1 MGRYIPENDY
11 HSRNFEPY
19 KGFDEDMCT
28 RCEKYYQ
35 KLYDQKI
42 TTTPFPPSCTKHVQS
57 SLMYVEPTDFDTY
70 QDYLD
75 AIVLMDPIA
84 WAEAEFGWKPRWY
97 QHEMISCSSQ
107 YKILRAGRR
116 IGKSESLIIEI
127 LHHITTHKYHT
138 VLVVAPYERQVT
150 KLFDDMSRFINLS
163 ANLRNSVSRYTKT
176 PSRIEFNNGS
186 KVLGFSAGA
195 TSSSGSDKIR
205 GQDAHLIVIDEID
218 TIEDS
223 DIDAVMAILASHREC
238 RVIAAS
244 TPRGWIK
251 RFHKYCTEKDAGF
264 KEYWFISAE
273 SPEWTEKQ
281 EKFFRGTNDE
291 VTFTHEYLAD
301 FAELEDGVF
310 KAGKINACISDY
322 DMGAIEYSDAADYIM
337 GVDWNKSAG
346 THMVIMRWQHNK
358 LTMVRKIVVDE
369 SQYTQT
375 DSVQL
380 IIGLNRHWKFKY
392 IFVDA
397 GYGTV
402 QTELLKKHSLSEPSS
417 MMESKLIPIHMNQN
431 IKCIDPITGEEIKR
445 FAKPYLIEQTKK
457 LLDDGYITLP
467 KSEDTTVNANNTQ
480 MGLIQQMRNFRVE
493 SYSVYGL
500 PRYSQGQDHTLT
512 AFYLACGGFF
522 WKEGELKQ
530 PPYLRGAVGIEVS
543 DTVNNTKSATQIER
557 EQTARSGYVLKS
569 VSDTKFKREINGIR
583 RNINGS
589 SARSTPSQYKRG
601 KF

>member
-1 MGRYIPENDY
+1 
-11 HSRNFEPY
+11 
-19 KGFDEDMCT
+19 
-28 RCEKYYQ
+28 
-35 KLYDQKI
+35 
-42 TTTPFPPSCTKHVQS
+42 V
-57 SLMYVEPTDFDTY
+57 
-70 QDYLD
+70 
-75 AIVLMDPIA
+75 
-84 WAEAEFGWKPRWY
+84 
-97 QHEMISCSSQ
+97 
-107 YKILRAGRR
+107 
-116 IGKSESLIIEI
+116 
-127 LHHITTHKYHT
+127 THKHHT

-150 KLFDDMSRFINLS
+150 KIFDDMAKFINLS
-163 ANLRNSVSRYTKT
+163 TNLKSSINRYTKT

-223 DIDAVMAILASHREC
+223 DIDAVMAILASHRGC

-291 VTFTHEYLAD
+291 VTYTHEYLAD

-310 KAGKINACISDY
+310 KANKINAAVTDY
-322 DMGAIEYSDAADYIM
+322 DMNLIEFSDSSDYIL

-346 THMVIMRWQHNK
+346 THMVIMRWQNNK
-358 LTMVRKIVVDE
+358 LTLIRKIVVDE

-380 IIGLNRHWKFKY
+380 IIGLNRTWKFKH

-402 QTELLKKHSLSEPSS
+402 QTELLRKHAISEPSS
-417 MMESKLIPIHMNQN
+417 LLDVKLVPIHMNQN
-431 IKCIDPITGEEIKR
+431 IEVIDPLSGERLKR

-480 MGLIQQMRNFRVE
+480 MGLVQQMRNFRVE

-530 PPYLRGAVGIEVS
+530 PPYLQGVVGVEVS

-557 EQTARSGYVLKS
+557 EQTSRQGYILKS
-569 VSDTKFKREINGIR
+569 ASDLGFNKKVQGIR
-583 RNINGS
+583 RNIEGGQSRSNGS
-589 SARSTPSQYKRG
+589 TYKRG